1 VRIAKG
7 IEQAMKMGNIEGY
20 IMGART
26 MMRVESE
33 DDPEGGIIQTRYV
46 NIMAGSWAIHL
57 NSGKIFKNWDRM
69 MVSKKQVEFVKDDV
83 INHIVTKTSLDWQK
97 IKNVWPSTNIA
108 RKADPKMVMNC
119 QSFCC
124 GFLPFC
130 ILFWGH
136 ISSLNKTYLSFVF
149 LLFWNQEMLLSKSI
163 LTKYFDRTP
172 TRDLG

>member
-57 NSGKIFKNWDRM
+57 NSGKIFKNQDRM
-69 MVSKKQVEFVKDDV
+69 MVSKKQVEFVKDDA
-83 INHIVTKTSLDWQK
+83 INHIVTKTSLD
-97 IKNVWPSTNIA
+97 
-108 RKADPKMVMNC
+108 
-119 QSFCC
+119 
-124 GFLPFC
+124 
-130 ILFWGH
+130 
-136 ISSLNKTYLSFVF
+136 
-149 LLFWNQEMLLSKSI
+149 
-163 LTKYFDRTP
+163 
-172 TRDLG
+172 